1 MTGERVQGAGLRGR
15 ASPTRHGRL
24 QRYRVGRKDVCSL
37 VATGSGCWRLVKH
50 ELVATGAS
58 SRPQEFANT
67 AWAFATA
74 RRAEERSAL
83 WRPRAWAEGVCMCL
97 GGRRRRQGGS
107 HISSFCVWRRMSTAS
122 RLLKTLLES
131 SRLAQTSSCR
141 PASALVSPIRRGPCL
156 TGHFSCRCAVQ
167 AQGPLTYLRDLF
179 QGSQGPIRTNER
191 LEG

>member
-1 MTGERVQGAGLRGR
+1 MRLWREVQSDGR
-15 ASPTRHGRL
+15 ASSRRRASRQGFANTAWAFATVKSRTKRRL
-24 QRYRVGRKDVCSL
+24 QSCRDRQWVLAFGKTRAGGDW
-37 VATGSGCWRLVKH
+37 G
-50 ELVATGAS
+50 EF
-58 SRPQEFANT
+58 RPQEFANT

-74 RRAEERSAL
+74 RRAEERCAL

-122 RLLKTLLES
+122 RLLKTFLES

-167 AQGPLTYLRDLF
+167 AQGPLTLLTRR
-179 QGSQGPIRTNER
+179 G
-191 LEG
+191 